1 MATKEPM
8 LKNEPKP
15 NGHEDPQAK
24 RKELTDA
31 MRAEMSAR
39 AEKCNAEVEVILKKY
54 NCVIGAQAFITEDG
68 RTSARAG
75 IIPR

>member
-8 LKNEPKP
+8 LKNERKS
-15 NGHEDPQAK
+15 NGEDPQAK

-31 MRAEMSAR
+31 MRAEISAR

-54 NCVIGAQAFITEDG
+54 NCVIGAQAFITDDG